1 MPHLWVISLRV
12 AIISNLKDHSVVT
25 GTGISTV
32 NKEISDLRKG
42 RESVGCSCKAI
53 KPDKLSIAKLKQ
65 ELIHYR
71 DMLLQQR
78 EGGGATV
85 ASCATADDG
94 EVMKSSRHSDPST
107 ATAAVPQRRSASAD
121 HIGDVEGRGDIE
133 GGFTTDKLMTLSASD
148 IQALPKNQLQAY
160 MRVVTLSCPLCVANN
175 CTCVAAGIGCHANV
189 CGCSRY
195 NAKQSCSN
203 PRGVTSYDPYLVQQ
217 HRQQFVTNGPVP
229 ANTKTRPSRAHTN

>member
-1 MPHLWVISLRV
+1 M
-12 AIISNLKDHSVVT
+12 T
-25 GTGISTV
+25 GPDISTV

-65 ELIHYR
+65 ELIRHK
-71 DMLLQQR
+71 DILLQQKQR
-78 EGGGATV
+78 GAGRKIGISRV
-85 ASCATADDG
+85 VDGDVLPHPHHRDPADPTA
-94 EVMKSSRHSDPST
+94 VT
-107 ATAAVPQRRSASAD
+107 PQERSASTD
-121 HIGDVEGRGDIE
+121 HIREVKGKGDREE
-133 GGFTTDKLMTLSASD
+133 GFTIHKLMTLSASD

-160 MRVVTLSCPLCVANN
+160 MRVVTMSCLLCVANN

-195 NAKQSCSN
+195 NTKQSCSN

-217 HRQQFVTNGPVP
+217 HRQQFVTNAPVP
-229 ANTKTRPSRAHTN
+229 ANTKTRPSRANTN